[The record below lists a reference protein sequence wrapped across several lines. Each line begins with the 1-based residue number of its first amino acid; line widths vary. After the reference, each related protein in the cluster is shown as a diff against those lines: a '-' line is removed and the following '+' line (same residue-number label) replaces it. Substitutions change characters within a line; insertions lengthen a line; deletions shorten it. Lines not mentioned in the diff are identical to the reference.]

1 MLPFSSSI
9 LLGLQF
15 RWFVNIIITPEVIFR
30 KKKEAFI
37 VELVRLHQNT
47 ELGRRLHV
55 YDGGKNLY
63 TAGSLPFTHKE
74 FNIVL
79 NEDDEGA
86 SSTSYVSLG
95 RLLYSLGRLLGRPRC
110 FGSSMLNRK
119 RPTWIFP
126 KTRYNL
132 TVLTVHIM

>member
-1 MLPFSSSI
+1 VVCEL
-9 LLGLQF
+9 
-15 RWFVNIIITPEVIFR
+15 IITPEVIFR

-47 ELGRRLHV
+47 ELGRRLPV

-86 SSTSYVSLG
+86 SST
-95 RLLYSLGRLLGRPRC
+95 R
-110 FGSSMLNRK
+110 
-119 RPTWIFP
+119 
-126 KTRYNL
+126 
-132 TVLTVHIM
+132 